1 MARDSVGK
9 TVYGCLAIQMARFAW
24 RYILRDFLFGNTFYG
39 TSRRAI
45 HLTGFVCLASLQAR
59 LRVLR
64 IVIGGAF
71 ALVFVIIFTILYCC
85 FRSGSGKRPSKN
97 TKSTPETTR
106 STGAESSSS
115 AITDSSESRAMISAT
130 TTSATAATTVTGQTR
145 TQPDHS
151 L

>member
-1 MARDSVGK
+1 MDTVPLEASASSSSVLKPSAVTDSNK
-9 TVYGCLAIQMARFAW
+9 TTVPLLNTTSGAYHATYFPDTNGFTDVKAI
-24 RYILRDFLFGNTFYG
+24 
-39 TSRRAI
+39 
-45 HLTGFVCLASLQAR
+45 
-59 LRVLR
+59 VLR